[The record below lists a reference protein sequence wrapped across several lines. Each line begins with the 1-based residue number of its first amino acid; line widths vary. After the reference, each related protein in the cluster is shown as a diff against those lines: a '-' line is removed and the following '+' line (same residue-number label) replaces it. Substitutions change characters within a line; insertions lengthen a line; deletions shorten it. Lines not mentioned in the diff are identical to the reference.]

1 VRLLLFFFLCHLTLT
16 SHPQSDQAPLA
27 NGILVVDDSTPEEQV
42 EEIELAAP
50 ATPSAPA
57 QPEPEPPKPFEF
69 NPALDE

>member
-1 VRLLLFFFLCHLTLT
+1 MRLLLFFPVSPHT
-16 SHPQSDQAPLA
+16 HVYAQSDQAPLA